1 MNVITLN
8 ADNRAVDGSVSA
20 NSLRKEG
27 KVPGVLYGTDQN
39 VHFSLAKMDLRKIIY
54 TPNFNLVDLVVD
66 GATYRCI
73 LKDYQMHPV
82 TDELEH
88 VDLLALQNGRTF
100 KVEIPVRFT
109 GTSVGV
115 KAGGTIV
122 QKVRKVKIKTTPE
135 KLVDVFEV
143 DITDLDL
150 GQSVRIRDMVVGEG
164 IEVMNPPAIPM
175 ATIEIPRALK
185 SAQAAAAAEESAAE
199 A

>member
-1 MNVITLN
+1 MNVINLT
-8 ADNRAVDGSVSA
+8 ADNRLTDGSVTA
-20 NSLRKEG
+20 NSLRNEG
-27 KVPGVLYGTDQN
+27 KVPGVLYGTDEN
-39 VHFSLAKMDLRKIIY
+39 VHFSIGKMDLRKLIY

-88 VDLLALQNGRTF
+88 VDMLALKEGRML
-100 KVEIPVRFT
+100 KAEIPVRFV
-109 GTSVGV
+109 GASVGV

-135 KLVDVFEV
+135 NLVDVFEV

-185 SAQAAAAAEESAAE
+185 SAKAAAEAAE
-199 A
+199 GAE